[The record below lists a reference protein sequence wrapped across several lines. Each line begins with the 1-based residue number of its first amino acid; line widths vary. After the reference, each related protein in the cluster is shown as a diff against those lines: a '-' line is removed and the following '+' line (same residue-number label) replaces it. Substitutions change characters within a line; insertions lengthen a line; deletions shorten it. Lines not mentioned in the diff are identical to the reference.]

1 MFDQLSKPKS
11 KFPLILAGSI
21 TLHGALVGMMFVSWV
36 WGIALK
42 FGEIRFE
49 DGGESTVKV
58 AMLDRTKPLYMPP
71 GFYAITKPPE
81 QVTEPVERKQDEK
94 PDADD
99 QKKSDEDG
107 EKDGAESGDKSAQDP
122 KPTTGPKKFGT
133 MQGGALKPHLQ
144 QIYSA
149 YERGLITTSNFS
161 VTVSCRAQAD
171 GSLADIR
178 VTKSSGERLID
189 ETAVNIMQELGNQR
203 ALAPLSE
210 LSSLSLTLEKNET
223 VSTLAAVG
231 FSDDPDTSSMM
242 ATELGFIKM
251 ASRFKM
257 RNDDQMLLLDSVQ
270 ISQSGNRVTV
280 LVSLP
285 NSRAGEMM
293 QRSFGSTAKVGG

>member
-21 TLHGALVGMMFVSWV
+21 TLHGALVGLMFVSWV

-58 AMLDRTKPLYMPP
+58 AMLDRTKPLYMPA

-81 QVTEPVERKQDEK
+81 DVVKPIERDKNESKDE
-94 PDADD
+94 DQ

-107 EKDGAESGDKSAQDP
+107 KKDGAEDGDKAAKDP
-122 KPTTGPKKFGT
+122 KPTGPVKFGT
-133 MQGGALKPHLQ
+133 MQGGALKPHLK
-144 QIYSA
+144 QIYEA
-149 YERGLITTSNFS
+149 HERGLISTDTFV
-161 VTVSCRAQAD
+161 VTVTCRALAD

-178 VTKSSGERLID
+178 VTRSSGERLID
-189 ETAVNIMQELGNQR
+189 ETAVNIMKEISNQR
-203 ALAPLSE
+203 ALAPLST
-210 LSSLSLTLEKNET
+210 LSSLSLTLEKDASET
-223 VSTLAAVG
+223 ALSAVG
-231 FSDDPDTSSMM
+231 FSDDPDTSATM
-242 ATELGFIKM
+242 ATELGFIKL

-257 RNDDQMLLLDSVQ
+257 KNDDQMLLLDSVQ

-280 LVSLP
+280 RASLP

-293 QRSFGSTAKVGG
+293 QRSFGSTAKAGG